1 MDVDS
6 TADPTRI
13 VAESAAAGVTPPE
26 VIVPEGTVLSGSG
39 SRAAPAD
46 APAGEAVKE
55 TPARGGE
62 PAISVAIP
70 VGTPVESVVVGGL
83 KESLVRAT
91 QFELRLREL
100 ASEAE
105 LVKSN
110 MHVSTYVSFLPSG
123 CRNDLWAYCCYTGGL
138 KSLLGALFGA
148 PSGCSPQ
155 GSE

>member
-39 SRAAPAD
+39 SRAAAPD

-55 TPARGGE
+55 TPVASAAVRGSE
-62 PAISVAIP
+62 PASSGAIP
-70 VGTPVESVVVGGL
+70 VGAPVESAIIGGL
-83 KESLVRAT
+83 KESLVKAT

-100 ASEAE
+100 ASKAE

-110 MHVSTYVSFLPSG
+110 MHVSTYVSFPAQ
-123 CRNDLWAYCCYTGGL
+123 WV
-138 KSLLGALFGA
+138 
-148 PSGCSPQ
+148 
-155 GSE
+155 

>member
-6 TADPTRI
+6 TADPART
-13 VAESAAAGVTPPE
+13 ATESAAARVTPLE
-26 VIVPEGTVLSGSG
+26 VIVPEGTVSSGSG
-39 SRAAPAD
+39 PRAAAAD

-55 TPARGGE
+55 TPFASAAARGGE

-70 VGTPVESVVVGGL
+70 VGAQVESTVVGGL

-91 QFELRLREL
+91 RFELRLREL

-110 MHVSTYVSFLPSG
+110 MHVST
-123 CRNDLWAYCCYTGGL
+123 
-138 KSLLGALFGA
+138 
-148 PSGCSPQ
+148 
-155 GSE
+155 